1 MRIFTRNDDATAD
14 SVHTVIYDVNGNAT
28 ALYGDGM
35 RSTLGWTFSVNQLA
49 NSPYWREA
57 VLEPK
62 PLPADEDVFPLV
74 MDASGGVWRANPV
87 GGGYARGPFGE
98 PDLDALDAKYGPL
111 TMIGAV

>member
-1 MRIFTRNDDATAD
+1 MRIFTRNDATAD
-14 SVHTVIYDVNGNAT
+14 SIHTVIYDVNENAT

-35 RSTLGWTFSVNQLA
+35 RSTAGWAFSVNQLA

-62 PLPADEDVFPLV
+62 PLPADEEAFPLV
-74 MDASGGVWRANPV
+74 MDGDGRVWRANP
-87 GGGYARGPFGE
+87 GGGYASRSEGV
-98 PDLDALDAKYGPL
+98 PDLDTLDAERGPL